1 MKSISTPQ
9 TTNKLKISG
18 LLALLLAAS
27 VTLTACGG
35 GGAVSGGD
43 GAVNGGD
50 AVSGGETPVPDGGDA
65 VSGGETPVP
74 DGGDA
79 VSGGETPVPDGG
91 DAVSGGETP
100 VPGSGGGVA
109 SVNNELLT
117 ASATPAALTA
127 MQTAADSNPLHGSV
141 SQLSYGTRTFEV
153 IPFIHEGELSYK
165 TERKSINRDTGA
177 VFDHPR
183 HYDSKFFK
191 NRPDLGSDT
200 FSTTRFAKDGAFRH
214 VGLKYEYVDERHNGE
229 YSQTAY
235 IDVFTDYDLTEAG
248 GDADYLVGGIWLWTP
263 KLDGTE
269 AWIGA
274 SASGNDPF
282 GNASGMG
289 IADVTGSATYRG
301 KAHGIVSVDNVG
313 IENDDTIAIT
323 FDADVALTAEF
334 GDDSTGGMISGT
346 VSDFESSDAE
356 FNFDGTD
363 DTINLKPAP
372 ISGINSGFFTGS
384 TDYVQVSVNEDGTT
398 DIDPIENV
406 GKWGGQFYGN
416 GEDQP
421 GSVAGTFGVTH
432 GGSQPDDSTISF
444 LGVFGAYKSDETPVP
459 GSGGGVA
466 SVNNELLTALA
477 TPAALT
483 EMQTAANNNPL
494 YGSVSQLSDGTR
506 TFEVIPFIHEGEL
519 SYKTERK
526 RINQDT
532 GEVVDRTRYYD
543 LLKFYPDYRGSDT
556 VSTTRFAKDGA
567 FRHVGLK
574 FEYADARHNGEYSE
588 TAYIDVF
595 TDYDL
600 TEAGGDTDYLVGGIW
615 LWAPGSEASRA
626 GTWVGVSA
634 SGNDPFGD
642 SSGMGI
648 AAVTGSATYSGR
660 AHGISSSDEADV
672 GSISFDADVALT
684 AEFGDNSTGG
694 MISGRVFNLEVSDR
708 PKCEDD
714 CGSGT
719 IILKAAP
726 IGDINSGFFTGST
739 DLVVS
744 SVSSDGTTEID
755 TTENVGKWGGQFY
768 GNTMDDATAHPG
780 SVAGTFGVSFGDS
793 SGSLLGVFGA
803 HKDEE

>member
-1 MKSISTPQ
+1 M
-9 TTNKLKISG
+9 
-18 LLALLLAAS
+18 
-27 VTLTACGG
+27 LTACGG
-35 GGAVSGGD
+35 GG
-43 GAVNGGD
+43 
-50 AVSGGETPVPDGGDA
+50 
-65 VSGGETPVP
+65 
-74 DGGDA
+74 
-79 VSGGETPVPDGG
+79 
-91 DAVSGGETP
+91 AVSGGETP

-117 ASATPAALTA
+117 ALATPGVQTNLQAAA
-127 MQTAADSNPLHGSV
+127 NNNPLYGSV

-165 TERKSINRDTGA
+165 TERKSINQDTGA
-177 VFDHPR
+177 VFDHPQ

-289 IADVTGSATYRG
+289 IAAVTGSATYRG

-567 FRHVGLK
+567 FSHVGLK
-574 FEYADARHNGEYSE
+574 YEYMGEQDGYQGVNE

-615 LWAPGSEASRA
+615 LWAPVSEIGSIQRNL
-626 GTWVGVSA
+626 TWIGVSA

-660 AHGISSSDEADV
+660 AYSIGSGDKAGIENDDTIA
-672 GSISFDADVALT
+672 ITLDADVALT
-684 AEFGDNSTGG
+684 AEFGDDSTGG

-719 IILKAAP
+719 VILKAAP

-739 DLVVS
+739 DLVDY
-744 SVSSDGTTEID
+744 SVYDDGTTITEIY
-755 TTENVGKWGGQFY
+755 ENVGKWGGQFY
-768 GNTMDDATAHPG
+768 GNGEEQPG
-780 SVAGTFGVSFGDS
+780 SVAGTFGATFQPDDSTFSF
-793 SGSLLGVFGA
+793 LGIFGA
-803 HKDEE
+803 HKDDE